1 MAAGEVSDKKTFWR
15 EERALGTSGTHKIN
29 SGTIEWPFEYILDP
43 SMPESIEGMNSTY
56 IVYYLHASVSRPGW
70 NAKDIT
76 TTQHIRIVRTL
87 GAEQMETTRSRV
99 CISTSS
105 IATSMLTRFPTDQRR
120 HLGKQA
126 QLQHLDPYR
135 CRCFWNL
142 DCCRRRTVA
151 HSKGYQTRQDRDEAH
166 RSSDQANTVVRSTRP
181 AR

>member
-1 MAAGEVSDKKTFWR
+1 MGGMAAGEVSDKKTFWR

-99 CISTSS
+99 CISFLTATTSV
-105 IATSMLTRFPTDQRR
+105 LTFSPPDQRR

-126 QLQHLDPYR
+126 QLQYLDPHRCRRLWYLHR
-135 CRCFWNL
+135 CRC
-142 DCCRRRTVA
+142 RAVTY
-151 HSKGYQTRQDRDEAH
+151 SKGC
-166 RSSDQANTVVRSTRP
+166 
-181 AR
+181 